1 MLRGSVMLNPMIER
15 VARALWDNSLLKPY
29 HMHDA
34 TPAMSPPESGPDWQR
49 FIPLARSILSTMREP
64 TDDMLTAAAG
74 LTEGEGGPTETWQT
88 MIDAA
93 LANG

>member
-1 MLRGSVMLNPMIER
+1 MNEMIER
-15 VARALWDNSLLKPY
+15 LAKQLWENSFLKPF
-29 HMHDA
+29 HLHDA
-34 TPAMSPPESGPDWQR
+34 KPAMSPPGSGPDWQR
-49 FIPLARSILSTMREP
+49 FIPLAKTILETIRQP

-74 LTEGEGGPTETWQT
+74 LTEGEGGPTETWQA

>member
-1 MLRGSVMLNPMIER
+1 MRHPTIK
-15 VARALWDNSLLKPY
+15 RASRTLLDY
-29 HMHDA
+29 GI
-34 TPAMSPPESGPDWQR
+34 S
-49 FIPLARSILSTMREP
+49 LSTEERDDIVRAVLAAIREP

-93 LANG
+93 LADI